1 MPTFGH
7 EKLKAY
13 PYSIQF
19 IALTAEISESLPR
32 GHSKLLDQLQRAAAS
47 VPLNIAEGSGKTSS
61 ADKKR
66 FYSIA
71 RGSAMEC
78 SAVLDVFYHLKLID
92 AAKLEQGRELLN
104 SIVAILTSI
113 CRG

>member
-1 MPTFGH
+1 MVEFGH

-13 PYSIQF
+13 PLSIEF
-19 IALTAEISESLPR
+19 IALTASIGENLPK

-47 VPLNIAEGSGKTSS
+47 VPLNIAEGSGKTSA
-61 ADKKR
+61 ADKRR

-78 SAVLDVFYHLKLID
+78 SAILDVFFHLKLID
-92 AAKLEQGRELLN
+92 SNVLQDGRTLLN

-113 CRG
+113 CRR